1 MLTKSNKEGSATI
14 REEFWESVPSWSW
27 ESVQSW
33 ESVSGSFSSSLS
45 TTLFRFLL
53 RGGDSHGQMRSSR
66 SESESMEISIGL
78 DVDFPLG
85 FLVFLRIG
93 LGPGFSDLKKKNYQL
108 FISSVTIA
116 LWMVLE
122 VDKKS
127 EEQLIK
133 IVRYITLK
141 LQNIYILRIFIHRSL
156 NTELNINLI
165 SHFDLSKFGLHIF
178 PPKT

>member
-14 REEFWESVPSWSW
+14 REEFRESVPSW
-27 ESVQSW
+27 SW

-93 LGPGFSDLKKKNYQL
+93 LGPGFSDLK
-108 FISSVTIA
+108 
-116 LWMVLE
+116 
-122 VDKKS
+122 
-127 EEQLIK
+127 
-133 IVRYITLK
+133 
-141 LQNIYILRIFIHRSL
+141 
-156 NTELNINLI
+156 
-165 SHFDLSKFGLHIF
+165 
-178 PPKT
+178 